1 MIKVITTVGTSV
13 FTNYMR
19 KEVTKSLEKLDK
31 REFEFDDDAFNEATK
46 EQATKDD
53 LDDLKTKISSNWLH
67 NLKQDKDTKGNISYV
82 SATGLNTHC
91 CAEVQSLIK
100 IQQEQNAQIDSY
112 LLATDT
118 QLSKLA
124 CQIIKHLFDSNE
136 SYNVKIHYNEE
147 VDTLKGLK
155 VNNSTSFKEGLNSL
169 LTRFYKI
176 CEGYFENVILNVT
189 GGYKGIIPFLT
200 ILGQAN
206 KIPIKYIYEDTAVLH
221 TIPALPITINEQLF
235 EKHYSTFLL
244 LEKEILDKKIYY
256 DFTQDL
262 NGCIDIDGNDFSL
275 NSLGEI
281 LWKRYKSDFFFF
293 YTIDSIWSKIE
304 TNERIYNA
312 LKNNFSKSDIRE
324 GHTEMKPS
332 NNKVHRCYDG
342 GRTNPRM
349 FYFIDTE
356 KVYVYE
362 TFESHN
368 QEYEGYLNK
377 LNSISMSTIKDSFKG
392 ATLRKIPIV

>member
-1 MIKVITTVGTSV
+1 MIKVIATVGTSL

-19 KEVTKSLEKLDK
+19 KEVQ
-31 REFEFDDDAFNEATK
+31 EFVKNKENSNIDAGYKAMLK
-46 EQATKDD
+46 EQGGRVADSVKTAIDKYWVKDIKTSVD
-53 LDDLKTKISSNWLH
+53 TEGDLKCE
-67 NLKQDKDTKGNISYV
+67 

-91 CAEVQSLIK
+91 CAEVQSLVK
-100 IQQEQNAQIDSY
+100 IQQEQNTSIDAY

-118 QLSKLA
+118 ELSKLA
-124 CQIIKHLFDSNE
+124 CQIIKNVFDSNE
-136 SYNVKIHYNEE
+136 NYNVKIHYNEE
-147 VDTLKGLK
+147 VDTIKGLK
-155 VNNSTSFKEGLNSL
+155 VNNSNSFKDGLNCL

-189 GGYKGIIPFLT
+189 GGYKGLIPFLT

-244 LEKEILDKKIYY
+244 LEKEILDKNKHYE
-256 DFTQDL
+256 FTQDL

-275 NSLGEI
+275 NSLGDI

-304 TNERIYNA
+304 TNEKIYNA

-349 FYFIDTE
+349 FYFIDNG
-356 KVYVYE
+356 KVYLYE

-377 LNSISMSTIKDSFKG
+377 LNSISMFTIKDSFKS
-392 ATLRKIPIV
+392 ATLRKISIA